1 MKKTIVNVRPFSEG
15 KIKSKCSIVV
25 EDGRIVSVGNM
36 IMGDVID
43 GGGMIACAGYIDIHT
58 HGGWGKD
65 CMEPTYEAID
75 TVAKYHLS
83 TGITS
88 FCPTTMTADIAD
100 VEAALANMRSY
111 KTNGARLA
119 GAHLEGP
126 FLSSKAAGAHP
137 LDKLLNPD
145 KSNTAFITRNRDM
158 VRRITVAPDL
168 AGAPF
173 VTALCSS
180 LGIQVS
186 IGHDG
191 SIDDEI
197 YACIEAGASSVTHMG
212 NCTSH
217 ASRRY
222 PSPKKH
228 LGLFETALA
237 DDRLVCE
244 VIADDRHVPD
254 PLFKIFYRLKGKDG
268 ICFVS
273 DSLSV
278 AGMKDGDYFL
288 GELPV
293 IVKDGRV
300 ILSEE
305 EVKKEAGR
313 CLKCGRTY
321 VDETMCVGCGLC
333 TTKCKFDAISLVRRF
348 DAYGVPYEK
357 STTNA
362 APHLISRNLK
372 IVFTGKGKEKEVSKD
387 LLDKQD
393 ARKETIR

>member
-1 MKKTIVNVRPFSEG
+1 MKTTLANVRPFSSGAFGPLCNIVIEDG
-15 KIKSKCSIVV
+15 KILSLGNVMAGEIT
-25 EDGRIVSVGNM
+25 DGK
-36 IMGDVID
+36 
-43 GGGMIACAGYIDIHT
+43 GMIACAGFIDIHT

-65 CMEPTYEAID
+65 CMEPTFEAID

-100 VEAALANMRSY
+100 IEAALSNMRSY

-126 FLSSKAAGAHP
+126 FLSAKAAGAHP
-137 LDKLLNPD
+137 LDKLRDPD
-145 KSNTAFITRNRDM
+145 RENTAFIARNRDV

-168 AGAPF
+168 SGAPF
-173 VTALCSS
+173 VTALCRSM
-180 LGIQVS
+180 GIQVS
-186 IGHDG
+186 IGHDQ

-197 YACIEAGASSVTHMG
+197 YACIEAGATSVTHMG

-228 LGLFETALA
+228 LGLFETALGES
-237 DDRLVCE
+237 RLVCE

-254 PLFKIFYRLKGKDG
+254 ALFDIFYRLKGRDG

-278 AGMKDGDYFL
+278 AGMKEGDYFL
-288 GELPV
+288 GSGESAQPIRIEDGVAVLPD
-293 IVKDGRV
+293 KHTY
-300 ILSEE
+300 
-305 EVKKEAGR
+305 AGSV
-313 CLKCGRTY
+313 T
-321 VDETMCVGCGLC
+321 
-333 TTKCKFDAISLVRRF
+333 
-348 DAYGVPYEK
+348 P
-357 STTNA
+357 
-362 APHLISRNLK
+362 
-372 IVFTGKGKEKEVSKD
+372 VSKMVSRLFAKGYPAED
-387 LLDKQD
+387 LLTMATLTPAKTVGLNDRGDLRPGMLADINLLDDKLNVV
-393 ARKETIR
+393 KTFMF

>member
-100 VEAALANMRSY
+100 IEAALANMRSY

-126 FLSSKAAGAHP
+126 FLSPKAAGAHP

-145 KSNTAFITRNRDM
+145 KNNTAFITRNRDM

-288 GELPV
+288 GSGESAQAIRIEDGVAVLPD
-293 IVKDGRV
+293 KHTY
-300 ILSEE
+300 
-305 EVKKEAGR
+305 AGSVTPVSR
-313 CLKCGRTY
+313 MVSRL
-321 VDETMCVGCGLC
+321 
-333 TTKCKFDAISLVRRF
+333 
-348 DAYGVPYEK
+348 YEQGYP
-357 STTNA
+357 A
-362 APHLISRNLK
+362 
-372 IVFTGKGKEKEVSKD
+372 ED
-387 LLDKQD
+387 LLTMATLTPAKLTGLTDRGD
-393 ARKETIR
+393 IRPGLLADINLLDERLNVVKTLML

>member
-1 MKKTIVNVRPFSEG
+1 MKTTLANVRPFSSGAFGPLCNIVIEDG
-15 KIKSKCSIVV
+15 KILSLGNVMAGEIT
-25 EDGRIVSVGNM
+25 DGK
-36 IMGDVID
+36 
-43 GGGMIACAGYIDIHT
+43 GMIACAGFIDIHT

-65 CMEPTYEAID
+65 CMEPTFEAID

-100 VEAALANMRSY
+100 IEAALSTRRSY

-126 FLSSKAAGAHP
+126 FLSAKAAGAHP
-137 LDKLLNPD
+137 LDKLRDPD
-145 KSNTAFITRNRDM
+145 RENTAFIARNRDV

-168 AGAPF
+168 SGAPF
-173 VTALCSS
+173 VTALCRSM
-180 LGIQVS
+180 GIQVS
-186 IGHDG
+186 IGHDQ

-197 YACIEAGASSVTHMG
+197 YACIEAGATSVTHMG

-228 LGLFETALA
+228 LGLFETALGES
-237 DDRLVCE
+237 RLVCE

-254 PLFKIFYRLKGKDG
+254 ALFDIFYRLKGKDG

-278 AGMKDGDYFL
+278 AGMKEGDYFL
-288 GELPV
+288 GSGESAQPIRIEDGVAVLPD
-293 IVKDGRV
+293 KHTY
-300 ILSEE
+300 
-305 EVKKEAGR
+305 AGSV
-313 CLKCGRTY
+313 T
-321 VDETMCVGCGLC
+321 
-333 TTKCKFDAISLVRRF
+333 
-348 DAYGVPYEK
+348 P
-357 STTNA
+357 
-362 APHLISRNLK
+362 
-372 IVFTGKGKEKEVSKD
+372 VSKMVSRLFAKGYPAQD
-387 LLDKQD
+387 LLTMATLTPAKTVGLNDRGDLRPGMLADINLLDDKLNVV
-393 ARKETIR
+393 KTFMF

>member
-1 MKKTIVNVRPFSEG
+1 MKTTLANVRPFSSGAFGPLCNIVIEDG
-15 KIKSKCSIVV
+15 KILSLGNVMAGEIT
-25 EDGRIVSVGNM
+25 DGK
-36 IMGDVID
+36 
-43 GGGMIACAGYIDIHT
+43 GMIACAGFIDIHT

-65 CMEPTYEAID
+65 CMEPTFEAID

-100 VEAALANMRSY
+100 IEAALSNMRSY

-126 FLSSKAAGAHP
+126 FISAKAAGAHP
-137 LDKLLNPD
+137 LDKLLDPD
-145 KSNTAFITRNRDM
+145 RENTAFIARNRDV

-168 AGAPF
+168 SGAPF
-173 VTALCSS
+173 VTALCRSM
-180 LGIQVS
+180 GIQVS
-186 IGHDG
+186 IGHDQ

-197 YACIEAGASSVTHMG
+197 YACIEAGATSVTHMG

-228 LGLFETALA
+228 LGLFETALGES
-237 DDRLVCE
+237 RLVCE

-254 PLFKIFYRLKGKDG
+254 ALFDIFYRLKGRDG

-278 AGMKDGDYFL
+278 AGMKEGDYFL
-288 GELPV
+288 GSGESAQPIRIEDGVAVLPD
-293 IVKDGRV
+293 KHTY
-300 ILSEE
+300 
-305 EVKKEAGR
+305 AGSV
-313 CLKCGRTY
+313 T
-321 VDETMCVGCGLC
+321 
-333 TTKCKFDAISLVRRF
+333 
-348 DAYGVPYEK
+348 P
-357 STTNA
+357 
-362 APHLISRNLK
+362 
-372 IVFTGKGKEKEVSKD
+372 VSKMVSRLFAKGYPAED
-387 LLDKQD
+387 LLTMATLTPAKTVGLNDRGDLRPGMLADINLLDDKLNVV
-393 ARKETIR
+393 KTFMF

>member
-1 MKKTIVNVRPFSEG
+1 MKKTLTNVRPFSGGRLLPLCNIVTEEG
-15 KIKSKCSIVV
+15 KIISLGKESEGEIY
-25 EDGRIVSVGNM
+25 DGNGA
-36 IMGDVID
+36 
-43 GGGMIACAGYIDIHT
+43 IACAGFIDVHT
-58 HGGWGKD
+58 HGGLGKD

-75 TVAKYHLS
+75 TVARYHLS
-83 TGITS
+83 TGITT

-100 VEAALANMRSY
+100 IEAALANMRAY
-111 KTNGARLA
+111 KTRGARLA

-126 FLSSKAAGAHP
+126 FLSAKAAGAHP
-137 LDKLLNPD
+137 LDKLRDPD
-145 KSNTAFITRNRDM
+145 KENTAFIARNRDA

-168 AGAPF
+168 SGAPF
-173 VTALCSS
+173 VTALCRDM
-180 LGIQVS
+180 GIQVS

-197 YACIEAGASSVTHMG
+197 YACINAGATSVTHMG

-254 PLFKIFYRLKGKDG
+254 PLFKIFYRLKGSAG

-278 AGMKDGDYFL
+278 AGMSEGDYFL
-288 GELPV
+288 GSGESAQKIRIEDGVAVLPD
-293 IVKDGRV
+293 KHTY
-300 ILSEE
+300 
-305 EVKKEAGR
+305 AGSV
-313 CLKCGRTY
+313 TP
-321 VDETMCVGCGLC
+321 
-333 TTKCKFDAISLVRRF
+333 ISKMV
-348 DAYGVPYEK
+348 
-357 STTNA
+357 
-362 APHLISRNLK
+362 SRLYK
-372 IVFTGKGKEKEVSKD
+372 QGYPAED
-387 LLDKQD
+387 LLTMATLTPAKLVGLNDRGD
-393 ARKETIR
+393 LRPGMLADINLLDDRLNVLETKML

>member
-1 MKKTIVNVRPFSEG
+1 MKTTLANVRPFSSGAFGPLCNIVIEDG
-15 KIKSKCSIVV
+15 KILSLGNVMAGEIT
-25 EDGRIVSVGNM
+25 DGK
-36 IMGDVID
+36 
-43 GGGMIACAGYIDIHT
+43 GMIACAGFIDIHT

-65 CMEPTYEAID
+65 CMEPTFEAID

-100 VEAALANMRSY
+100 IEAALSNMRSY

-126 FLSSKAAGAHP
+126 FLSAKAAGAHP
-137 LDKLLNPD
+137 LDKLRDPD
-145 KSNTAFITRNRDM
+145 RENTAFIARNRDV

-168 AGAPF
+168 SGAPF
-173 VTALCSS
+173 VTALCRSM
-180 LGIQVS
+180 GIQVS
-186 IGHDG
+186 IGHDQ

-197 YACIEAGASSVTHMG
+197 YACIEAGATSVTHMG

-228 LGLFETALA
+228 LGLFETALGES
-237 DDRLVCE
+237 RLVCE

-254 PLFKIFYRLKGKDG
+254 ALFDIFYRLKGKDG

-278 AGMKDGDYFL
+278 AGMKEGDYFL
-288 GELPV
+288 GSGESAQPIRIEDGVAVLPD
-293 IVKDGRV
+293 KHTY
-300 ILSEE
+300 
-305 EVKKEAGR
+305 AGSV
-313 CLKCGRTY
+313 T
-321 VDETMCVGCGLC
+321 
-333 TTKCKFDAISLVRRF
+333 
-348 DAYGVPYEK
+348 P
-357 STTNA
+357 
-362 APHLISRNLK
+362 
-372 IVFTGKGKEKEVSKD
+372 VSKMVSRLFAKGYPAED
-387 LLDKQD
+387 LLTMATLTPAKTVGLTDRGDLRPGMLADINLLDDKLNVV
-393 ARKETIR
+393 KTFMF

>member
-1 MKKTIVNVRPFSEG
+1 MKTTLANVRPFSSGAFGPLCNIVIEDG
-15 KIKSKCSIVV
+15 KILSLGNVMAGEIT
-25 EDGRIVSVGNM
+25 DGK
-36 IMGDVID
+36 
-43 GGGMIACAGYIDIHT
+43 GMIACAGFIDIHT

-65 CMEPTYEAID
+65 CMEPTFEAID

-100 VEAALANMRSY
+100 IEAALSNMRSY

-126 FLSSKAAGAHP
+126 FLSAKAAGAHP
-137 LDKLLNPD
+137 LDKLLDPD
-145 KSNTAFITRNRDM
+145 RENTAFIARNRDV

-168 AGAPF
+168 SGAPF
-173 VTALCSS
+173 VTALCRSM
-180 LGIQVS
+180 GIQVS
-186 IGHDG
+186 IGHDQ

-197 YACIEAGASSVTHMG
+197 YACIEAGATSVTHMG

-228 LGLFETALA
+228 LGLFETALGES
-237 DDRLVCE
+237 RLVCE

-254 PLFKIFYRLKGKDG
+254 ALFDIFYRLKGRDG

-278 AGMKDGDYFL
+278 AGMKEGDYFL
-288 GELPV
+288 GSGESAQPIRIEDGVAVLPD
-293 IVKDGRV
+293 KHTY
-300 ILSEE
+300 
-305 EVKKEAGR
+305 AGSV
-313 CLKCGRTY
+313 T
-321 VDETMCVGCGLC
+321 
-333 TTKCKFDAISLVRRF
+333 
-348 DAYGVPYEK
+348 P
-357 STTNA
+357 
-362 APHLISRNLK
+362 
-372 IVFTGKGKEKEVSKD
+372 VSKMVSRLFAKGYPAED
-387 LLDKQD
+387 LLTMATLTPAKTVGLTDRGDLRPGMLADINLLDDKLNVV
-393 ARKETIR
+393 KTFMF

>member
-1 MKKTIVNVRPFSEG
+1 MKTTLANVRPFSSGAFGPLCNIVIEDG
-15 KIKSKCSIVV
+15 KILSLGNVMAGEIT
-25 EDGRIVSVGNM
+25 DGK
-36 IMGDVID
+36 
-43 GGGMIACAGYIDIHT
+43 GMIACAGFIDIHT

-65 CMEPTYEAID
+65 CMEPTFEAID

-100 VEAALANMRSY
+100 IEAALSNMRSY

-126 FLSSKAAGAHP
+126 FLSAKAAGAHP
-137 LDKLLNPD
+137 LDKLLDPD
-145 KSNTAFITRNRDM
+145 RENTAFIARNRDV

-168 AGAPF
+168 SGAPF
-173 VTALCSS
+173 VTALCRSM
-180 LGIQVS
+180 GIQVS
-186 IGHDG
+186 IGHDQ

-197 YACIEAGASSVTHMG
+197 YACIEAGATSVTHMG

-228 LGLFETALA
+228 LGLFETALGES
-237 DDRLVCE
+237 RLVCE

-254 PLFKIFYRLKGKDG
+254 ALFDIFYRLKGKDG

-278 AGMKDGDYFL
+278 AGMKEGDYFL
-288 GELPV
+288 GSGESAQPIRIEDGVAVLPD
-293 IVKDGRV
+293 KHTY
-300 ILSEE
+300 
-305 EVKKEAGR
+305 AGSV
-313 CLKCGRTY
+313 T
-321 VDETMCVGCGLC
+321 
-333 TTKCKFDAISLVRRF
+333 
-348 DAYGVPYEK
+348 P
-357 STTNA
+357 
-362 APHLISRNLK
+362 
-372 IVFTGKGKEKEVSKD
+372 VSKMVSRLFAKGYPAED
-387 LLDKQD
+387 LLTIATLTPAKTVGLNDRGDLRPGMLADINLLDDKLNVV
-393 ARKETIR
+393 KTFMF

>member
-1 MKKTIVNVRPFSEG
+1 MKTTLANVRPFSSGAFGPLCNIVIEDG
-15 KIKSKCSIVV
+15 KILSLGNVMAGEIT
-25 EDGRIVSVGNM
+25 DGK
-36 IMGDVID
+36 
-43 GGGMIACAGYIDIHT
+43 GMIACAGFIDIHT

-65 CMEPTYEAID
+65 CMEPTFEAID

-100 VEAALANMRSY
+100 IEAALSNMRSY

-126 FLSSKAAGAHP
+126 FLSPKAAGAHP
-137 LDKLLNPD
+137 LDKLLDPD
-145 KSNTAFITRNRDM
+145 RENTAFIARNRDV

-168 AGAPF
+168 SGAPF
-173 VTALCSS
+173 VTALCRSM
-180 LGIQVS
+180 GIQVS
-186 IGHDG
+186 IGHDQ

-197 YACIEAGASSVTHMG
+197 YACIEAGATSVTHMG

-228 LGLFETALA
+228 LGLFETALGES
-237 DDRLVCE
+237 RLVCE

-254 PLFKIFYRLKGKDG
+254 ALFDIFYRLKGKDG

-278 AGMKDGDYFL
+278 AGMKEGDYFL
-288 GELPV
+288 GSGESAQPIRIEDGVAVLPD
-293 IVKDGRV
+293 KHTY
-300 ILSEE
+300 
-305 EVKKEAGR
+305 AGSV
-313 CLKCGRTY
+313 T
-321 VDETMCVGCGLC
+321 
-333 TTKCKFDAISLVRRF
+333 
-348 DAYGVPYEK
+348 P
-357 STTNA
+357 
-362 APHLISRNLK
+362 
-372 IVFTGKGKEKEVSKD
+372 VSKMVSRLFAKGYPAED
-387 LLDKQD
+387 LLTMATLTPAKTVGLNDRGDLRPGMLADINLLDDKLNVV
-393 ARKETIR
+393 KTFMF

>member
-1 MKKTIVNVRPFSEG
+1 MKTTLANVRPFSSGAFGPLCNIVIEDG
-15 KIKSKCSIVV
+15 KILSLGNVMAGEIT
-25 EDGRIVSVGNM
+25 DGK
-36 IMGDVID
+36 
-43 GGGMIACAGYIDIHT
+43 GMIACAGFIDIHT

-65 CMEPTYEAID
+65 CMEPTFEAID

-100 VEAALANMRSY
+100 IEAALSNMRSY

-126 FLSSKAAGAHP
+126 FLSAKAAGAHP
-137 LDKLLNPD
+137 LDKLLDPD
-145 KSNTAFITRNRDM
+145 RENTAFIARNRDV

-168 AGAPF
+168 SGAPF
-173 VTALCSS
+173 VTALCRSM
-180 LGIQVS
+180 GIQVS
-186 IGHDG
+186 IGHDQ

-197 YACIEAGASSVTHMG
+197 YACIEAGATSVTHMG

-228 LGLFETALA
+228 LGLFETALGES
-237 DDRLVCE
+237 RLVCE

-254 PLFKIFYRLKGKDG
+254 ALFDIFYRLKGRDG

-278 AGMKDGDYFL
+278 AGMKEGDYFL
-288 GELPV
+288 GSGESAQPIRIEDGVAVLPD
-293 IVKDGRV
+293 KHTY
-300 ILSEE
+300 
-305 EVKKEAGR
+305 AGSV
-313 CLKCGRTY
+313 T
-321 VDETMCVGCGLC
+321 
-333 TTKCKFDAISLVRRF
+333 
-348 DAYGVPYEK
+348 P
-357 STTNA
+357 
-362 APHLISRNLK
+362 
-372 IVFTGKGKEKEVSKD
+372 VSKMVSRLFAKGYPAED
-387 LLDKQD
+387 LLTMATLTPAKTVGLNDRGDLRPGMLADINLLDDKLNVV
-393 ARKETIR
+393 KTFMF

>member
-1 MKKTIVNVRPFSEG
+1 MKTTLANVRPFSSGAFGPLCNIVIEDG
-15 KIKSKCSIVV
+15 KILSLGNVMAGEIT
-25 EDGRIVSVGNM
+25 DGK
-36 IMGDVID
+36 
-43 GGGMIACAGYIDIHT
+43 GMIACAGFIDIHT

-65 CMEPTYEAID
+65 CMEPTFEAID

-100 VEAALANMRSY
+100 IEAALSNMRSY

-126 FLSSKAAGAHP
+126 FLSAKAAGAHP
-137 LDKLLNPD
+137 LDKLRDPD
-145 KSNTAFITRNRDM
+145 RENTAFIARNRDV

-168 AGAPF
+168 SGAPF
-173 VTALCSS
+173 VTALCRSM
-180 LGIQVS
+180 GIQVS
-186 IGHDG
+186 IGHDQ

-197 YACIEAGASSVTHMG
+197 YACIEAGATSVTHMG

-228 LGLFETALA
+228 LGLFETALGEN
-237 DDRLVCE
+237 RLVCE

-254 PLFKIFYRLKGKDG
+254 ALFDIFYRLKGRDG

-278 AGMKDGDYFL
+278 AGMKEGDYFL
-288 GELPV
+288 GSGESAQPIRIEDGVAVLPD
-293 IVKDGRV
+293 KHTY
-300 ILSEE
+300 
-305 EVKKEAGR
+305 AGSV
-313 CLKCGRTY
+313 T
-321 VDETMCVGCGLC
+321 
-333 TTKCKFDAISLVRRF
+333 
-348 DAYGVPYEK
+348 P
-357 STTNA
+357 
-362 APHLISRNLK
+362 
-372 IVFTGKGKEKEVSKD
+372 VSKMVSRLFAKGYPAQD
-387 LLDKQD
+387 LLTMATLTPAKTVGLNDRGDLRPGMLADINLLDDKLNVV
-393 ARKETIR
+393 KTFMF

>member
-1 MKKTIVNVRPFSEG
+1 MKKTLVNVRPFSEG
-15 KIKSKCSIVV
+15 KIKPMCSIVI
-25 EDGRIVSVGNM
+25 EDGKISSMGNM
-36 IMGDVID
+36 IAGDVID

-100 VEAALANMRSY
+100 IEAALANMRSY

-137 LDKLLNPD
+137 LDKLQNPD
-145 KSNTAFITRNRDM
+145 KNNTAFITRNRDM
-158 VRRITVAPDL
+158 DRRLSVAPDL
-168 AGAPF
+168 PGAPLE
-173 VTALCSS
+173 TAPGASM
-180 LGIQVS
+180 GIQVS

-197 YACIEAGASSVTHMG
+197 LACIEAGASSVTHMG

-228 LGLFETALA
+228 LGLFEMGLA

-254 PLFKIFYRLKGKDG
+254 ALFKIFYRLKGKDG

-278 AGMKDGDYFL
+278 AGMSEGDYFL
-288 GELPV
+288 GSGESAQAIRIEDGVAVLPDKHTYAGSV
-293 IVKDGRV
+293 TPISKMVSRLYAQGYPAEDVLTMATLTPARLVNLTDRGDLRPGLLADINLLNDK
-300 ILSEE
+300 L
-305 EVKKEAGR
+305 EVV
-313 CLKCGRTY
+313 RTMMG
-321 VDETMCVGCGLC
+321 E
-333 TTKCKFDAISLVRRF
+333 
-348 DAYGVPYEK
+348 
-357 STTNA
+357 
-362 APHLISRNLK
+362 
-372 IVFTGKGKEKEVSKD
+372 
-387 LLDKQD
+387 
-393 ARKETIR
+393 

>member
-1 MKKTIVNVRPFSEG
+1 MKTTLANVRPFSSGAFGPLCNIVIEDG
-15 KIKSKCSIVV
+15 KILSLGNVMAGEIT
-25 EDGRIVSVGNM
+25 DGK
-36 IMGDVID
+36 
-43 GGGMIACAGYIDIHT
+43 GMIACAGFIDIHT

-65 CMEPTYEAID
+65 CMEPTFEAID

-100 VEAALANMRSY
+100 IEAALSNMRSY

-126 FLSSKAAGAHP
+126 FLSAKAAGAHP
-137 LDKLLNPD
+137 LDKLRDPD
-145 KSNTAFITRNRDM
+145 RENTAFIARNRDV

-168 AGAPF
+168 SGAPF
-173 VTALCSS
+173 VTALCRSM
-180 LGIQVS
+180 GIQVS
-186 IGHDG
+186 IGHDQ

-197 YACIEAGASSVTHMG
+197 YACIEAGATSVTHMG

-228 LGLFETALA
+228 LGLFETALGES
-237 DDRLVCE
+237 RLICE

-254 PLFKIFYRLKGKDG
+254 ALFDIFYRLKGRDG

-278 AGMKDGDYFL
+278 AGMKEGDYFL
-288 GELPV
+288 GSGESAQPIRIEDGVAVLPD
-293 IVKDGRV
+293 KHTY
-300 ILSEE
+300 
-305 EVKKEAGR
+305 AGSV
-313 CLKCGRTY
+313 T
-321 VDETMCVGCGLC
+321 
-333 TTKCKFDAISLVRRF
+333 
-348 DAYGVPYEK
+348 P
-357 STTNA
+357 
-362 APHLISRNLK
+362 
-372 IVFTGKGKEKEVSKD
+372 VSKMVSRLFAKGYPAQD
-387 LLDKQD
+387 LLTMATLTPAKTVGLNDRGDLRPGMLADINLLDDKLNVV
-393 ARKETIR
+393 KTFMF

>member
-1 MKKTIVNVRPFSEG
+1 MKTTLANVRPFSSGAFGPLCNIVIEDG
-15 KIKSKCSIVV
+15 KILSLGNVMAGEIT
-25 EDGRIVSVGNM
+25 DGK
-36 IMGDVID
+36 
-43 GGGMIACAGYIDIHT
+43 GMIACAGFIDIHT

-65 CMEPTYEAID
+65 CMEPTFEAID

-100 VEAALANMRSY
+100 IEAALSNMRSY

-126 FLSSKAAGAHP
+126 FLSAKAAGAHP
-137 LDKLLNPD
+137 LDKLRDPD
-145 KSNTAFITRNRDM
+145 RENTAFIARNRDV

-168 AGAPF
+168 SGAPF
-173 VTALCSS
+173 VTALCRSM
-180 LGIQVS
+180 GIQVS
-186 IGHDG
+186 IGHDQ

-197 YACIEAGASSVTHMG
+197 YACIEAGATSVTHMG

-228 LGLFETALA
+228 LGLFETALGEN
-237 DDRLVCE
+237 RLVCE

-254 PLFKIFYRLKGKDG
+254 ALFDIFYRLKGKDG

-278 AGMKDGDYFL
+278 AGMKEGDYFL
-288 GELPV
+288 GSGESAQPIRIEDGVAVLPD
-293 IVKDGRV
+293 KHTY
-300 ILSEE
+300 
-305 EVKKEAGR
+305 AGSV
-313 CLKCGRTY
+313 T
-321 VDETMCVGCGLC
+321 
-333 TTKCKFDAISLVRRF
+333 
-348 DAYGVPYEK
+348 P
-357 STTNA
+357 
-362 APHLISRNLK
+362 
-372 IVFTGKGKEKEVSKD
+372 VSKMVSRLFAKGYPAED
-387 LLDKQD
+387 LLTMATLTPAKTVGLNDRGDLRPGMLADINLLDDKLNVV
-393 ARKETIR
+393 KTFMF

>member
-1 MKKTIVNVRPFSEG
+1 MKTTLANVRPFSSGAFGPLCNIVIEDG
-15 KIKSKCSIVV
+15 KILSLENVMAGEIT
-25 EDGRIVSVGNM
+25 DGK
-36 IMGDVID
+36 
-43 GGGMIACAGYIDIHT
+43 GMIACAGFIDIHT

-65 CMEPTYEAID
+65 CMEPTFEAID

-100 VEAALANMRSY
+100 IEAALSNMRSY

-126 FLSSKAAGAHP
+126 FLSPKAAGAHP
-137 LDKLLNPD
+137 LDKLRDPD
-145 KSNTAFITRNRDM
+145 RENTAFIARNRDV

-168 AGAPF
+168 SGAPF
-173 VTALCSS
+173 VTALCRSM
-180 LGIQVS
+180 GIQVS
-186 IGHDG
+186 IGHDQ

-197 YACIEAGASSVTHMG
+197 YACIEAGATSVTHMG

-228 LGLFETALA
+228 LGLFETALGES
-237 DDRLVCE
+237 RLVCE

-254 PLFKIFYRLKGKDG
+254 ALFDIFYRLKGKDG

-278 AGMKDGDYFL
+278 AGMKEGDYFL
-288 GELPV
+288 GSGESAQPIRIEDGVAVLPD
-293 IVKDGRV
+293 KHTY
-300 ILSEE
+300 
-305 EVKKEAGR
+305 AGSV
-313 CLKCGRTY
+313 T
-321 VDETMCVGCGLC
+321 
-333 TTKCKFDAISLVRRF
+333 
-348 DAYGVPYEK
+348 P
-357 STTNA
+357 
-362 APHLISRNLK
+362 
-372 IVFTGKGKEKEVSKD
+372 VSKMVSRLFAKGYPAED
-387 LLDKQD
+387 LLTMATLTPAKTVGLNDRGDLRPGMLADINLLDDKLNVV
-393 ARKETIR
+393 KTFMF

>member
-1 MKKTIVNVRPFSEG
+1 MKTTLANVRPFSSGAFGPLCNIVIEDG
-15 KIKSKCSIVV
+15 KILSLGNVMAGEIT
-25 EDGRIVSVGNM
+25 DGK
-36 IMGDVID
+36 
-43 GGGMIACAGYIDIHT
+43 GMIACAGFIDIHT

-65 CMEPTYEAID
+65 CMEPSFEAID

-100 VEAALANMRSY
+100 IEAALSNMRSY

-126 FLSSKAAGAHP
+126 FLSAKAAGAHP
-137 LDKLLNPD
+137 LDKLRDPD
-145 KSNTAFITRNRDM
+145 RENTAFIARNRDV

-168 AGAPF
+168 SGAPF
-173 VTALCSS
+173 VTALCRSM
-180 LGIQVS
+180 GIQVS
-186 IGHDG
+186 IGHDQ

-197 YACIEAGASSVTHMG
+197 YACIEAGATSVTHMG

-228 LGLFETALA
+228 LGLFETALGES
-237 DDRLVCE
+237 RLVCE

-254 PLFKIFYRLKGKDG
+254 ALFDIFYRLKGRDG

-278 AGMKDGDYFL
+278 AGMKEGDYFL
-288 GELPV
+288 GSGESAQPIRIEDGVAVLPD
-293 IVKDGRV
+293 KHTY
-300 ILSEE
+300 
-305 EVKKEAGR
+305 AGSV
-313 CLKCGRTY
+313 T
-321 VDETMCVGCGLC
+321 
-333 TTKCKFDAISLVRRF
+333 
-348 DAYGVPYEK
+348 P
-357 STTNA
+357 
-362 APHLISRNLK
+362 
-372 IVFTGKGKEKEVSKD
+372 VSKMVSRLFAKGYPAQD
-387 LLDKQD
+387 LLTMATLTPAKTVGLNDRGDLRPGMLADINLLDDKLNVV
-393 ARKETIR
+393 KTFMF

>member
-1 MKKTIVNVRPFSEG
+1 MKTTLANVRPFSSGAFGPLCNIVIEDG
-15 KIKSKCSIVV
+15 KILSLGNVMAGEIT
-25 EDGRIVSVGNM
+25 DGK
-36 IMGDVID
+36 
-43 GGGMIACAGYIDIHT
+43 GMIACAGFIDIHT

-65 CMEPTYEAID
+65 CMEPTFEAID

-100 VEAALANMRSY
+100 IEAALSNMRSY

-126 FLSSKAAGAHP
+126 FLSAKAAGAHP
-137 LDKLLNPD
+137 LDKLRDPD
-145 KSNTAFITRNRDM
+145 RENTAFIARNRDV

-168 AGAPF
+168 SGAPF
-173 VTALCSS
+173 VTALCRSM
-180 LGIQVS
+180 GIQVS
-186 IGHDG
+186 IGHDQ

-197 YACIEAGASSVTHMG
+197 YACIEAGATSVTHMG

-228 LGLFETALA
+228 LGLFETALGES
-237 DDRLVCE
+237 RLVCE

-254 PLFKIFYRLKGKDG
+254 ALFDIFYRLKGKDG

-278 AGMKDGDYFL
+278 AGMKEGDYFL
-288 GELPV
+288 GSGESAQPIRIEDGVAVLPD
-293 IVKDGRV
+293 KHTY
-300 ILSEE
+300 
-305 EVKKEAGR
+305 AGSV
-313 CLKCGRTY
+313 T
-321 VDETMCVGCGLC
+321 
-333 TTKCKFDAISLVRRF
+333 
-348 DAYGVPYEK
+348 P
-357 STTNA
+357 
-362 APHLISRNLK
+362 
-372 IVFTGKGKEKEVSKD
+372 VSKMVSRLFAKGYPAED
-387 LLDKQD
+387 LLTMATLTPAKTVGLDDRGDLRPGMLADINLLDDKLNVV
-393 ARKETIR
+393 KTFMF

>member
-1 MKKTIVNVRPFSEG
+1 MKTTLANVRPFSSGAFGPLCNIVIEDG
-15 KIKSKCSIVV
+15 KILSLGNVMAGEIT
-25 EDGRIVSVGNM
+25 DGK
-36 IMGDVID
+36 
-43 GGGMIACAGYIDIHT
+43 GMIACAGFIDIHT

-65 CMEPTYEAID
+65 CMEPTFEAID

-100 VEAALANMRSY
+100 IEAALSNMRSY

-126 FLSSKAAGAHP
+126 FLSAKAAGAHP
-137 LDKLLNPD
+137 LDKLRDPD
-145 KSNTAFITRNRDM
+145 RKNTAFIARNRDV

-168 AGAPF
+168 SGAPF
-173 VTALCSS
+173 VTALCRSM
-180 LGIQVS
+180 GIQVS
-186 IGHDG
+186 IGHDQ

-197 YACIEAGASSVTHMG
+197 YACIEAGATSVTHMG

-228 LGLFETALA
+228 LGLFETALGES
-237 DDRLVCE
+237 RLVCE

-254 PLFKIFYRLKGKDG
+254 ALFDIFYRLKGKDG

-278 AGMKDGDYFL
+278 AGMKEGDYFL
-288 GELPV
+288 GSGESAQPIRIEDGVAVLPD
-293 IVKDGRV
+293 KHTY
-300 ILSEE
+300 
-305 EVKKEAGR
+305 AGSV
-313 CLKCGRTY
+313 T
-321 VDETMCVGCGLC
+321 
-333 TTKCKFDAISLVRRF
+333 
-348 DAYGVPYEK
+348 P
-357 STTNA
+357 
-362 APHLISRNLK
+362 
-372 IVFTGKGKEKEVSKD
+372 VSKMVSRLFAKGYPAED
-387 LLDKQD
+387 LLTMATLTPAKTVELNDRGDLRPGMLADINLLDDKLNVV
-393 ARKETIR
+393 KTFMF

>member
-1 MKKTIVNVRPFSEG
+1 MCAPFHRARFGPLCNIVIEDG
-15 KIKSKCSIVV
+15 KILSLGNVMAGEIT
-25 EDGRIVSVGNM
+25 DGK
-36 IMGDVID
+36 
-43 GGGMIACAGYIDIHT
+43 GMIACAGFIDIHT

-65 CMEPTYEAID
+65 CMEPTFEAID

-100 VEAALANMRSY
+100 IEAALSNMRSY

-126 FLSSKAAGAHP
+126 FLSAKAAGAHP
-137 LDKLLNPD
+137 LDKLLDPD
-145 KSNTAFITRNRDM
+145 RENTAFIARNRDV

-168 AGAPF
+168 SGAPF
-173 VTALCSS
+173 VTALCRSM
-180 LGIQVS
+180 GIQVS
-186 IGHDG
+186 IGHDQ

-197 YACIEAGASSVTHMG
+197 YACIEAGATSVTHMG

-228 LGLFETALA
+228 LGLFETALGES
-237 DDRLVCE
+237 RLVCE

-254 PLFKIFYRLKGKDG
+254 ALFDIFYRLKGRDG

-278 AGMKDGDYFL
+278 AGMKEGDYFL
-288 GELPV
+288 GSGESAQPIRIEDGVAVLPD
-293 IVKDGRV
+293 KHTY
-300 ILSEE
+300 
-305 EVKKEAGR
+305 AGSV
-313 CLKCGRTY
+313 T
-321 VDETMCVGCGLC
+321 
-333 TTKCKFDAISLVRRF
+333 
-348 DAYGVPYEK
+348 P
-357 STTNA
+357 
-362 APHLISRNLK
+362 
-372 IVFTGKGKEKEVSKD
+372 VSKMVSRLFAKGYPAED
-387 LLDKQD
+387 LLTMATLTPAKTVGLNDRGDLRPGMLADINLLDDKLNVV
-393 ARKETIR
+393 KTFMF

>member
-1 MKKTIVNVRPFSEG
+1 MKTTLANVRPFSSGAFGPLCNIVIEDG
-15 KIKSKCSIVV
+15 KILSLGNVMAGEIT
-25 EDGRIVSVGNM
+25 DGK
-36 IMGDVID
+36 
-43 GGGMIACAGYIDIHT
+43 GMIACAGFIDIHT

-65 CMEPTYEAID
+65 CMEPTFEAID

-100 VEAALANMRSY
+100 IEAALSNMRSY

-126 FLSSKAAGAHP
+126 FLSAKAAGAHP
-137 LDKLLNPD
+137 LDKLRDPD
-145 KSNTAFITRNRDM
+145 RENTAFIARNRDV

-168 AGAPF
+168 SGAPF
-173 VTALCSS
+173 VTALCRSM
-180 LGIQVS
+180 GIQVS
-186 IGHDG
+186 IGHDQ

-197 YACIEAGASSVTHMG
+197 YACIEAGATSVTHMG

-228 LGLFETALA
+228 LGLFETALGES
-237 DDRLVCE
+237 RLVCE

-254 PLFKIFYRLKGKDG
+254 ALFDIFYRLKGRDG

-278 AGMKDGDYFL
+278 AGMKEGDYFL
-288 GELPV
+288 GSGESAQPIRIEDGVAVLPD
-293 IVKDGRV
+293 KHTY
-300 ILSEE
+300 
-305 EVKKEAGR
+305 AGSV
-313 CLKCGRTY
+313 T
-321 VDETMCVGCGLC
+321 
-333 TTKCKFDAISLVRRF
+333 
-348 DAYGVPYEK
+348 P
-357 STTNA
+357 
-362 APHLISRNLK
+362 
-372 IVFTGKGKEKEVSKD
+372 VSKMVSRLFAKGYPAQD
-387 LLDKQD
+387 LLAMATLTPAKTVGLNDRGDLRPGMLADINLLDDKLNVV
-393 ARKETIR
+393 KTFMF

>member
-1 MKKTIVNVRPFSEG
+1 MKTTLANVRPFSSGAFGPLCNIVIEDG
-15 KIKSKCSIVV
+15 KILSLGNVMAGEIT
-25 EDGRIVSVGNM
+25 DGK
-36 IMGDVID
+36 
-43 GGGMIACAGYIDIHT
+43 GMIACAGFIDIHT

-65 CMEPTYEAID
+65 CMEPTFEAID

-100 VEAALANMRSY
+100 IEAALSNMRSY

-126 FLSSKAAGAHP
+126 FLSAKAAGAHP
-137 LDKLLNPD
+137 LDKLLDPD
-145 KSNTAFITRNRDM
+145 RENTAFIARNRDV

-168 AGAPF
+168 SGAPF
-173 VTALCSS
+173 VTALCRS

-186 IGHDG
+186 IGHDQ

-197 YACIEAGASSVTHMG
+197 YACIEAGATSVTHMG

-228 LGLFETALA
+228 LGLFETALGES
-237 DDRLVCE
+237 RLVCE

-254 PLFKIFYRLKGKDG
+254 ALFDIFYRLKGKDG

-278 AGMKDGDYFL
+278 AGMKEGDYFL
-288 GELPV
+288 GSGESAQPIRIEDGVAVLPD
-293 IVKDGRV
+293 KHTY
-300 ILSEE
+300 
-305 EVKKEAGR
+305 AGSV
-313 CLKCGRTY
+313 T
-321 VDETMCVGCGLC
+321 
-333 TTKCKFDAISLVRRF
+333 
-348 DAYGVPYEK
+348 P
-357 STTNA
+357 
-362 APHLISRNLK
+362 
-372 IVFTGKGKEKEVSKD
+372 VSKMVSRLFAKGYPAQD
-387 LLDKQD
+387 LLTMATLTPAKTVGLNDRGDLRPGMLADINLLDDKLNVV
-393 ARKETIR
+393 KTFMF

>member
-1 MKKTIVNVRPFSEG
+1 MKTTLANVRPFSSGAFGPLCNIVIEDG
-15 KIKSKCSIVV
+15 KILSLGNVMAGEIT
-25 EDGRIVSVGNM
+25 DGK
-36 IMGDVID
+36 
-43 GGGMIACAGYIDIHT
+43 GMIACAGFIDIHT

-65 CMEPTYEAID
+65 CMEPTFEAID

-100 VEAALANMRSY
+100 IEAALSNMRSY

-126 FLSSKAAGAHP
+126 FLSAKAAGAHP
-137 LDKLLNPD
+137 LDKLRDPD
-145 KSNTAFITRNRDM
+145 RENTAFIARNRDV

-168 AGAPF
+168 SGAPF
-173 VTALCSS
+173 VTALCRSM
-180 LGIQVS
+180 GIQVS
-186 IGHDG
+186 IGHDQ

-197 YACIEAGASSVTHMG
+197 YACIEAGATSVTHMG

-228 LGLFETALA
+228 LGLFETALGES
-237 DDRLVCE
+237 RLVCE

-254 PLFKIFYRLKGKDG
+254 ALFDIFYRLKGRDG

-278 AGMKDGDYFL
+278 AGMKEGDYFL
-288 GELPV
+288 GSGESAQPIRIEDGVAVLPD
-293 IVKDGRV
+293 KHTY
-300 ILSEE
+300 
-305 EVKKEAGR
+305 AGSV
-313 CLKCGRTY
+313 T
-321 VDETMCVGCGLC
+321 
-333 TTKCKFDAISLVRRF
+333 
-348 DAYGVPYEK
+348 P
-357 STTNA
+357 
-362 APHLISRNLK
+362 
-372 IVFTGKGKEKEVSKD
+372 VSKMVSRLFAKGYPAED
-387 LLDKQD
+387 LLTMATLTPAKTVGLDDRGDLRPGMLADINLLDDKLNVV
-393 ARKETIR
+393 KTFMF

>member
-1 MKKTIVNVRPFSEG
+1 MKTTLANVRPFSSGAFGPLCNIVIEDG
-15 KIKSKCSIVV
+15 KILSLGNVMAGEIT
-25 EDGRIVSVGNM
+25 DGK
-36 IMGDVID
+36 
-43 GGGMIACAGYIDIHT
+43 GMIACAGFIDIHT

-65 CMEPTYEAID
+65 CMEPTFEAID

-100 VEAALANMRSY
+100 IEAALSNMRSY

-126 FLSSKAAGAHP
+126 FLSPKAAGAHP
-137 LDKLLNPD
+137 LDKLLDPD
-145 KSNTAFITRNRDM
+145 RENTAFIARNRDV

-168 AGAPF
+168 SGAPF
-173 VTALCSS
+173 VTALCRSM
-180 LGIQVS
+180 GIQVS
-186 IGHDG
+186 IGHDQ

-197 YACIEAGASSVTHMG
+197 YACIEAGATSVTHMG

-228 LGLFETALA
+228 LGLFETALGES
-237 DDRLVCE
+237 RLVCE

-254 PLFKIFYRLKGKDG
+254 ALFDIFYRLKGRDG

-278 AGMKDGDYFL
+278 AGMKEGDYFL
-288 GELPV
+288 GSGESAQPIRIEDGVAVLPD
-293 IVKDGRV
+293 KHTY
-300 ILSEE
+300 
-305 EVKKEAGR
+305 AGSV
-313 CLKCGRTY
+313 T
-321 VDETMCVGCGLC
+321 
-333 TTKCKFDAISLVRRF
+333 
-348 DAYGVPYEK
+348 P
-357 STTNA
+357 
-362 APHLISRNLK
+362 
-372 IVFTGKGKEKEVSKD
+372 VSKMVSRLFAKGYPAQD
-387 LLDKQD
+387 LLTMATLTPAKTVGLNDRGDLRPGMLADINLLDDKLNVV
-393 ARKETIR
+393 KTFMF

>member
-1 MKKTIVNVRPFSEG
+1 MKTTLANVRPFSSGAFGPLCNIVIEDG
-15 KIKSKCSIVV
+15 KILSLGNVMAGEIT
-25 EDGRIVSVGNM
+25 DGK
-36 IMGDVID
+36 
-43 GGGMIACAGYIDIHT
+43 GMIACAGFIDIHT

-65 CMEPTYEAID
+65 CMEPTFEAID

-100 VEAALANMRSY
+100 IEAALSNMRSY

-126 FLSSKAAGAHP
+126 FLSAKAAGAHP
-137 LDKLLNPD
+137 LDKLLDPD
-145 KSNTAFITRNRDM
+145 RENTAFIARNRDV

-168 AGAPF
+168 SGAPF
-173 VTALCSS
+173 VTALCRSM
-180 LGIQVS
+180 GIQVS
-186 IGHDG
+186 IGHDQ

-197 YACIEAGASSVTHMG
+197 YACIEAGATSVTHMG

-228 LGLFETALA
+228 LGLFETALGES
-237 DDRLVCE
+237 RLVCE

-254 PLFKIFYRLKGKDG
+254 ALFDIFYRLKGKDG

-278 AGMKDGDYFL
+278 AGMKEGDYFL
-288 GELPV
+288 GSSESAQSIRIEDGVAVLPD
-293 IVKDGRV
+293 KHTY
-300 ILSEE
+300 
-305 EVKKEAGR
+305 AGSV
-313 CLKCGRTY
+313 T
-321 VDETMCVGCGLC
+321 
-333 TTKCKFDAISLVRRF
+333 
-348 DAYGVPYEK
+348 P
-357 STTNA
+357 
-362 APHLISRNLK
+362 
-372 IVFTGKGKEKEVSKD
+372 VSKMVSRLFAKGYPAED
-387 LLDKQD
+387 LLTMATLTPAKTVGLNDRGDLRPGMLADINLLDDKLNVV
-393 ARKETIR
+393 KTFMF

>member
-1 MKKTIVNVRPFSEG
+1 MKTTLANVRPFSSGAFGPLCNIVIEDG
-15 KIKSKCSIVV
+15 KILSLGNVMAGEIT
-25 EDGRIVSVGNM
+25 DGK
-36 IMGDVID
+36 
-43 GGGMIACAGYIDIHT
+43 GMIACAGFIDIHT

-65 CMEPTYEAID
+65 CMEPTFEAID

-100 VEAALANMRSY
+100 IEAALSNMRSY

-126 FLSSKAAGAHP
+126 FLSPKAAGAHP
-137 LDKLLNPD
+137 LDKLRDPD
-145 KSNTAFITRNRDM
+145 RENTAFIARNRDV

-168 AGAPF
+168 SGAPF
-173 VTALCSS
+173 VTALCRSM
-180 LGIQVS
+180 GIQVS
-186 IGHDG
+186 IGHDQ

-197 YACIEAGASSVTHMG
+197 YACIEAGATSVTHMS

-228 LGLFETALA
+228 LGLFETALGES
-237 DDRLVCE
+237 RLVCE

-254 PLFKIFYRLKGKDG
+254 ALFDIFYRLKGKDG

-278 AGMKDGDYFL
+278 AGMKEGDYFL
-288 GELPV
+288 GSGESAQPIRIEDGVAVLPD
-293 IVKDGRV
+293 KHTY
-300 ILSEE
+300 
-305 EVKKEAGR
+305 AGSV
-313 CLKCGRTY
+313 T
-321 VDETMCVGCGLC
+321 
-333 TTKCKFDAISLVRRF
+333 
-348 DAYGVPYEK
+348 P
-357 STTNA
+357 
-362 APHLISRNLK
+362 
-372 IVFTGKGKEKEVSKD
+372 VSKMVSRLFAKGYPAED
-387 LLDKQD
+387 LLTMATLTPAKTVGLTDRGDLRPGMLADINLLDDKLNVV
-393 ARKETIR
+393 KTFMF

>member
-1 MKKTIVNVRPFSEG
+1 MKTTLANVRPFSSGAFGPLCNIVIEDG
-15 KIKSKCSIVV
+15 KILSLGNVMAGEIT
-25 EDGRIVSVGNM
+25 DGK
-36 IMGDVID
+36 
-43 GGGMIACAGYIDIHT
+43 GMIACAGFIDIHT

-65 CMEPTYEAID
+65 CMEPTFEAID

-100 VEAALANMRSY
+100 IEAALSNMRSY

-126 FLSSKAAGAHP
+126 FLSAKAAGAHP
-137 LDKLLNPD
+137 LDKLLDPD
-145 KSNTAFITRNRDM
+145 KENTAFIARNRDV

-168 AGAPF
+168 SGAPF
-173 VTALCSS
+173 VTALCRSM
-180 LGIQVS
+180 GIQVS
-186 IGHDG
+186 IGHDQ

-197 YACIEAGASSVTHMG
+197 YACIEAGATSVTHMG

-228 LGLFETALA
+228 LGLFETALGES
-237 DDRLVCE
+237 RLVCE

-254 PLFKIFYRLKGKDG
+254 ALFDIFYRLKGRDG

-278 AGMKDGDYFL
+278 AGMKEGDYFL
-288 GELPV
+288 GSGESAQPIRIEDGVAVLPD
-293 IVKDGRV
+293 KHTY
-300 ILSEE
+300 
-305 EVKKEAGR
+305 AGSV
-313 CLKCGRTY
+313 T
-321 VDETMCVGCGLC
+321 
-333 TTKCKFDAISLVRRF
+333 
-348 DAYGVPYEK
+348 P
-357 STTNA
+357 
-362 APHLISRNLK
+362 
-372 IVFTGKGKEKEVSKD
+372 VSKMVSRLFAKGYPAED
-387 LLDKQD
+387 LLTMATLTPAKTVGLNDRGDLRPGMLADINLLDDKLNVV
-393 ARKETIR
+393 KTFMF

>member
-1 MKKTIVNVRPFSEG
+1 MKTTLANVRPFSSGAFGPLCNIVIEDG
-15 KIKSKCSIVV
+15 KILSLGNVMAGEIT
-25 EDGRIVSVGNM
+25 DGK
-36 IMGDVID
+36 
-43 GGGMIACAGYIDIHT
+43 GMIACAGFIDIHT

-65 CMEPTYEAID
+65 CMEPTFEAID

-100 VEAALANMRSY
+100 IEAALSNMRSY

-126 FLSSKAAGAHP
+126 FLSPKAAGAHP
-137 LDKLLNPD
+137 LDKLLDPD
-145 KSNTAFITRNRDM
+145 RENTAFIARNRDV

-168 AGAPF
+168 SGAPF
-173 VTALCSS
+173 VTALCRSM
-180 LGIQVS
+180 GIQVS
-186 IGHDG
+186 IGHDQ

-197 YACIEAGASSVTHMG
+197 YACIEAGATSVTHMG

-228 LGLFETALA
+228 LGLFETALGES
-237 DDRLVCE
+237 RLVCE

-254 PLFKIFYRLKGKDG
+254 ALFDIFYRLKGKDG

-278 AGMKDGDYFL
+278 AGMKEGDYFL
-288 GELPV
+288 GSGESAQPIRIEDGVAVLPD
-293 IVKDGRV
+293 KHTY
-300 ILSEE
+300 
-305 EVKKEAGR
+305 AGSV
-313 CLKCGRTY
+313 T
-321 VDETMCVGCGLC
+321 
-333 TTKCKFDAISLVRRF
+333 
-348 DAYGVPYEK
+348 P
-357 STTNA
+357 
-362 APHLISRNLK
+362 
-372 IVFTGKGKEKEVSKD
+372 VSKMVSRLFAKGYPAQD
-387 LLDKQD
+387 LLTMATLTPAKTVGLNDRGDLRPGMLADINLLDDKLNVV
-393 ARKETIR
+393 KTFMF

>member
-1 MKKTIVNVRPFSEG
+1 MKKTIINVRPFSEG
-15 KIKSKCSIVV
+15 RIKNLCNIVT
-25 EDGRIVSVGNM
+25 EDGKILSMGNV
-36 IMGDVID
+36 IAGEVID

-100 VEAALANMRSY
+100 IEAALANMRSY

-137 LDKLLNPD
+137 LDKLQNPD
-145 KSNTAFITRNRDM
+145 KNNTAFIGRNRDM

-168 AGAPF
+168 SGAPF
-173 VTALCSS
+173 LTALCASM
-180 LGIQVS
+180 GIQVS

-197 YACIEAGASSVTHMG
+197 LACIEAGASSVTHMG

-217 ASRRY
+217 ASRRS

-228 LGLFETALA
+228 LGLFEMGLA

-254 PLFKIFYRLKGKDG
+254 ALFKIFYRLKGKDG

-278 AGMKDGDYFL
+278 AGMSEGDYFL
-288 GELPV
+288 GSGESAQAIRIEDGVAVLPDKHTYAGSV
-293 IVKDGRV
+293 TPISKMVSRLYAQGYPAEDVMTMATITPAKLVGLTDRGDIRPGLLADINLLNDKLEVVKTVMG
-300 ILSEE
+300 E
-305 EVKKEAGR
+305 
-313 CLKCGRTY
+313 
-321 VDETMCVGCGLC
+321 
-333 TTKCKFDAISLVRRF
+333 
-348 DAYGVPYEK
+348 
-357 STTNA
+357 
-362 APHLISRNLK
+362 
-372 IVFTGKGKEKEVSKD
+372 
-387 LLDKQD
+387 
-393 ARKETIR
+393 

>member
-1 MKKTIVNVRPFSEG
+1 MKTTLANVRPFSSGAFGPLCNIVIEDG
-15 KIKSKCSIVV
+15 KILSLGNVMAGEIT
-25 EDGRIVSVGNM
+25 DGK
-36 IMGDVID
+36 
-43 GGGMIACAGYIDIHT
+43 GMIACAGFIDIHT

-65 CMEPTYEAID
+65 CMEPTFEAID

-100 VEAALANMRSY
+100 IEAALSNMRSY

-126 FLSSKAAGAHP
+126 FLSAKAAGAHP
-137 LDKLLNPD
+137 LDKLLDPD
-145 KSNTAFITRNRDM
+145 RENTAFIARNRDV

-168 AGAPF
+168 SGAPF
-173 VTALCSS
+173 VTALCRSM
-180 LGIQVS
+180 GIQVS
-186 IGHDG
+186 IGHDQ

-197 YACIEAGASSVTHMG
+197 YACIEAGATSVTHMG

-228 LGLFETALA
+228 LGLFETALGES
-237 DDRLVCE
+237 RLVCE

-254 PLFKIFYRLKGKDG
+254 ALFDIFYRLKGKDG

-278 AGMKDGDYFL
+278 AGMKEGDYFL
-288 GELPV
+288 GSSESAQPIRIEDGVAILPD
-293 IVKDGRV
+293 KHTY
-300 ILSEE
+300 
-305 EVKKEAGR
+305 AGSV
-313 CLKCGRTY
+313 T
-321 VDETMCVGCGLC
+321 
-333 TTKCKFDAISLVRRF
+333 
-348 DAYGVPYEK
+348 P
-357 STTNA
+357 
-362 APHLISRNLK
+362 
-372 IVFTGKGKEKEVSKD
+372 VSKMVSRLFAKGYPAED
-387 LLDKQD
+387 LLTMATLTPAKTVGLNDRGDLRPGMLADINLLDDKLNVV
-393 ARKETIR
+393 KTFMF

>member
-1 MKKTIVNVRPFSEG
+1 MKTTLANVRPFSSGAFGPLCNIVIEDG
-15 KIKSKCSIVV
+15 KILSLGNVMAGEIT
-25 EDGRIVSVGNM
+25 DGK
-36 IMGDVID
+36 
-43 GGGMIACAGYIDIHT
+43 GMIACAGFIDLHT

-65 CMEPTYEAID
+65 CMEPTFEAID

-100 VEAALANMRSY
+100 IEAALSNMRSY

-126 FLSSKAAGAHP
+126 FLSAKAAGAHP
-137 LDKLLNPD
+137 LDKLRDPD
-145 KSNTAFITRNRDM
+145 RKNTAFIARNRDV

-168 AGAPF
+168 SGAPF
-173 VTALCSS
+173 VTALCRSM
-180 LGIQVS
+180 GIQVS
-186 IGHDG
+186 IGHDQ

-197 YACIEAGASSVTHMG
+197 YACIEAGATSVTHMG

-228 LGLFETALA
+228 LGLFETALGES
-237 DDRLVCE
+237 RLVCE

-254 PLFKIFYRLKGKDG
+254 ALFDIFYRLKGRDG

-278 AGMKDGDYFL
+278 AGMKEGDYFL
-288 GELPV
+288 GSGESAQPIRIEDGVAVLPD
-293 IVKDGRV
+293 KHTY
-300 ILSEE
+300 
-305 EVKKEAGR
+305 AGSV
-313 CLKCGRTY
+313 T
-321 VDETMCVGCGLC
+321 
-333 TTKCKFDAISLVRRF
+333 
-348 DAYGVPYEK
+348 P
-357 STTNA
+357 
-362 APHLISRNLK
+362 
-372 IVFTGKGKEKEVSKD
+372 VSKMVSRLFAKGYPAQD
-387 LLDKQD
+387 LLTMATLTPAKTVGLNDRGDLRPGMLADINLLDDKLNVV
-393 ARKETIR
+393 KTFMF

>member
-1 MKKTIVNVRPFSEG
+1 MKTTLANVRPFSSGAFGPLCNIVIEDG
-15 KIKSKCSIVV
+15 KILSLGNVMAGEIT
-25 EDGRIVSVGNM
+25 DGK
-36 IMGDVID
+36 
-43 GGGMIACAGYIDIHT
+43 GMIACAGFIDIHT

-65 CMEPTYEAID
+65 CMEPTFEAID

-100 VEAALANMRSY
+100 IEAALSNMRSY

-126 FLSSKAAGAHP
+126 FLSPKAAGAHP
-137 LDKLLNPD
+137 LDKLRDPD
-145 KSNTAFITRNRDM
+145 RENTAFIARNRDV

-168 AGAPF
+168 SGAPF
-173 VTALCSS
+173 VTALCRSM
-180 LGIQVS
+180 GIQVS
-186 IGHDG
+186 IGHDQ

-197 YACIEAGASSVTHMG
+197 YACIEAGATSVTHMG

-228 LGLFETALA
+228 LGLFETALGES
-237 DDRLVCE
+237 RLVCE

-254 PLFKIFYRLKGKDG
+254 ALFDIFYRLKGKDG

-278 AGMKDGDYFL
+278 AGMKEGDYFL
-288 GELPV
+288 GSGESAQPIRIEDGVAVLPD
-293 IVKDGRV
+293 KHTY
-300 ILSEE
+300 
-305 EVKKEAGR
+305 AGSV
-313 CLKCGRTY
+313 T
-321 VDETMCVGCGLC
+321 
-333 TTKCKFDAISLVRRF
+333 
-348 DAYGVPYEK
+348 P
-357 STTNA
+357 
-362 APHLISRNLK
+362 
-372 IVFTGKGKEKEVSKD
+372 VSKMVSRLFAKGYPAED
-387 LLDKQD
+387 LLTMATLTPAKTVGLNDRGDLRPGMRADINLLDDKLNVV
-393 ARKETIR
+393 KTFMF